1 MGLATDPAYAAYY
14 HGYSNGL
21 ATELDWTTTL
31 WCTYDCPFT
40 EHLNVLHPMKSIYGW
55 DTVLET
61 CEPSIC
67 LQYHIEKFQHSVY
80 VQSACHVFFST
91 HCIWI
96 GISVCALGSPMPG
109 CGWAPMQQ
117 FTPRCRYWWKGL
129 LVSRWKLY
137 DGWCHLLQSVAR
149 ATLLIYSCR

>member
-21 ATELDWTTTL
+21 ATEVDWTTTL

-40 EHLNVLHPMKSIYGW
+40 EHLNVLHPMKSTYGW
-55 DTVLET
+55 DTVLEI

-109 CGWAPMQQ
+109 CGWAPMQHCLWSVVPEK
-117 FTPRCRYWWKGL
+117 FALSVNVDTFWDTLIVTSFCTGSGL
-129 LVSRWKLY
+129 M
-137 DGWCHLLQSVAR
+137 
-149 ATLLIYSCR
+149 